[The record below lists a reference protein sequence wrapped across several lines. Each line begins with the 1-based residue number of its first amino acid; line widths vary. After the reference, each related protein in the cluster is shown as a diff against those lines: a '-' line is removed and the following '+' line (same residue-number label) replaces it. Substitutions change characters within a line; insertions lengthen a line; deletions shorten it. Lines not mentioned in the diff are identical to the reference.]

1 MSLTK
6 AMLAFY
12 PVDDTPVTVDTVAPG
27 KRTSKWTSSAFGDL
41 ADKLNVNNININ
53 NIDNILD
60 NVIEDNLGGDE
71 NNQFRGEKKTLTFQF
86 NPSTLRI
93 SAYGGGLAPI
103 YNYVMED
110 KKSAADAARN
120 IDNADKAEGDNAN
133 KKGSQITYGAVET
146 NITVEF
152 KVIFDAEKNT
162 DAFMVDKLAA
172 LSSPIKTAAEILA
185 QENYSVRQIVEGF
198 LAVIRN
204 QDARRVAFYWG
215 SLCYIGRMNNVQCN
229 YTMFNP
235 AGEPIRAEVNIR
247 ILANASKDTD
257 IWKDRYTNTLLDYA
271 KSETSNIS
279 NIANNL
285 INLQL

>member
-6 AMLAFY
+6 AMLSFY
-12 PVDDTPVTVDTVAPG
+12 PMGTEPRVVEEVAPG
-27 KRTSKWTSSAFGDL
+27 KRTTKWSNAISSLNAVSNVLDGAEDL
-41 ADKLNVNNININ
+41 LAGLNLQNQN
-53 NIDNILD
+53 
-60 NVIEDNLGGDE
+60 EDFVGTA
-71 NNQFRGEKKTLTFQF
+71 KTLTFQF

-103 YNYVMED
+103 YNYVIEEN
-110 KKSAADAARN
+110 KSEEQEARN
-120 IDNADKAEGDNAN
+120 IDNDQNGENQNQNA
-133 KKGSQITYGAVET
+133 KKSASQIVYGPVET

-162 DAFMVDKLAA
+162 DAFMVDKLQAIASPAKAA
-172 LSSPIKTAAEILA
+172 YELYS
-185 QENYSVRQIVEGF
+185 QDNYSVRQVVEGF

-204 QDARRVAFYWG
+204 QDSRRVVFSWG
-215 SLCYIGRMNNVQCN
+215 NLRYTGRMNNVQCN

-247 ILANASKDTD
+247 LLASAANDTAE
-257 IWKDRYTNTLLDYA
+257 WKKKYTNTLLQYA
-271 KSETSNIS
+271 KDETSNLS

-285 INLQL
+285 INLQM